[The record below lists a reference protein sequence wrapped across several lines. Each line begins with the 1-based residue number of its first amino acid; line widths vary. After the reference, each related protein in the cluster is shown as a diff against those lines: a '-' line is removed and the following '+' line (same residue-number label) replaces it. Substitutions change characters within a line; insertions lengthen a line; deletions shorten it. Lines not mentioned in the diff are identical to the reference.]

1 MLKKPYFCS
10 RKREKEQSMEKAGLY
25 TLQEK
30 AVADYQDNAIALVR
44 DAIRVN
50 EIAREPLIME
60 SFVVVI
66 ILKGTATIYMEE
78 SEVRL
83 CAGDI
88 FMCRPNSILEK
99 SMISMD
105 LEIRGFVVS
114 GEKVEDLLYET
125 GMRWNF
131 RVTSLNHEVLHAS
144 EEEVRRL
151 CMYYDL
157 LNDKLNTP
165 ASQSKQ
171 PALDALF
178 KALVYE
184 FYDLQERKKVNESLA
199 PISYSSGENIFQ
211 QFLRLL
217 NDDRQPFA
225 SVNDYAAMLHITP
238 KYFSSVCKRISG
250 KTAREIIRDQII
262 KQAKLLL
269 RDNTLG
275 IKQIADLL
283 NFANQSHFG
292 TYFHRYTGQSPQQF
306 RLSAIESANE
316 KD

>member
-1 MLKKPYFCS
+1 MCSTKKPYFCS
-10 RKREKEQSMEKAGLY
+10 RKRKMEQPMEKAGLD
-25 TLQEK
+25 TLRKK
-30 AVADYQDNAIALVR
+30 AIADYQDNAIALVR
-44 DAIRVN
+44 DAVRVR
-50 EIAREPLIME
+50 EMAREPLVME

-66 ILKGTATIYMEE
+66 MLKGTATIYMEE
-78 SEVRL
+78 CEMRL
-83 CAGDI
+83 SAGDI

-105 LEIRGFVVS
+105 LEIRAFVLS
-114 GEKVEDLLYET
+114 EEKVEDLLHET

-131 RVTSLNHEVLHAS
+131 RITASNHEVLHAE

-184 FYDLQERKKVNESLA
+184 FYDLRERKSEDESLA
-199 PISYSSGENIFQ
+199 PVNYSSGENIFR
-211 QFLRLL
+211 QFVRLL
-217 NDDRQPFA
+217 EDPRQPFV
-225 SVNDYAAMLHITP
+225 SVNDYATMLHITP
-238 KYFSSVCKRISG
+238 KYFSSVCKRLSG
-250 KTAREIIRDQII
+250 KTAGEIIRDEII

-275 IKQIADLL
+275 IKQIANRL

-292 TYFHRYTGQSPQQF
+292 TYFHRYVGLSPQQF
-306 RLSAIESANE
+306 RQSSFN
-316 KD
+316 